1 MKAGDRGWFPPSA
14 TLRERWAEVVRL
26 HPDRIA
32 VRVGEEE
39 VTYAAM
45 ATAVDRWVRALEG
58 FLGGEARGVGVLGE
72 PSVAVVV
79 VQFAVLLSG
88 HFHFYLDSRLE
99 GGVGAAAL
107 EAARLGLLV
116 NCRRDCGARGGAG
129 GMGWS
134 GPVVRWEEPE
144 TLRELRVVAGQ
155 VESGARA
162 GALFLTSG
170 SSGVP
175 KMVLFPVE
183 ALVADIARQT
193 ETLGLGREDVF
204 DLLFSPSFSASLAS
218 IYDALL
224 NGATLCV
231 ADLKTMGVDRL
242 RAWLERNGVTVCT
255 IGVGTLRA
263 WLRTW
268 SGAQPL
274 PRLRLVSTGGEILYW
289 QDVARFRECLG
300 CACRLQNAYASTET
314 RTSAEYFIDG
324 AHALEVGPVPVGRAV
339 RGRRLRLLEAGEAE
353 GDREGELVV
362 ECELGPA
369 GYFNGVDA
377 GAFEALPDGWIR
389 FRTRDWAR
397 FDDEGRVH
405 ILGRVDDV
413 IKLRGQRVALGEVVQ
428 AFQTVHPGI
437 EACAELVDGELVL
450 VVPVGPG
457 STEPLSEGGILA
469 SFPDRL
475 RPHRVLFPTAVPRTH
490 TGKPDRPELRRW
502 IGTVVVSGRG
512 AVDRS
517 TVSARVAAV
526 FRELTGR
533 MDVPAGAH
541 LFRELGLDSLRA
553 AELLVALEREFGR
566 RLPEGLVADH
576 PTLEGVVAWLE
587 DPAHEPR
594 FRWTVR
600 KAGGK
605 RRLVFVAPKPAHP
618 GLVTALVPLLG
629 EEWEVV
635 TLDFPAFRLPREEWV
650 TLGELSAAL
659 AEVLVAK
666 EDGRPVWLA
675 GHCLGGLV
683 AYGVGAEMGRRG
695 RGLERL
701 VLLST
706 STYARRRSRLGR
718 LFLLLMRV
726 RWRHLVAMAGKS
738 GLRQIA
744 RRVRARVDLPLPA
757 DTAAAVDSEIGAGEV
772 VLLDPGLTHLMRDYV
787 PPRFVGRLTLIR
799 PGVDDPSWDEHSN
812 FVMEDGWERFVTGV
826 VERCD
831 VPGATHLSMQSEQ
844 VGSTACVLARLM
856 TADPRQDLAGAGGS
870 AEPVPLRHTT

>member
-1 MKAGDRGWFPPSA
+1 MKSGDRGWFPSSV

-32 VRVGEEE
+32 VRVGEETM
-39 VTYAAM
+39 TYAAM
-45 ATAVDRWVRALEG
+45 AAEVDRWVRALEG
-58 FLGGEARGVGVLGE
+58 CLGGEARGVGVLGE

-99 GGVGAAAL
+99 GGVGRGAL
-107 EAARLGLLV
+107 ESARLVVLV
-116 NCRRDCGARGGAG
+116 DCRRDPGDGEVAV

-134 GPVVRWEEPE
+134 GPMVRWEEPE
-144 TLRELRVVAGQ
+144 RLRELRVASGQ
-155 VESGARA
+155 VESGAGA

-242 RAWLERNGVTVCT
+242 RAWLERNEVTVCT

-268 SGAQPL
+268 SGALPL

-300 CACRLQNAYASTET
+300 RECRLQNAYASTET

-324 AHALEVGPVPVGRAV
+324 AQALEVGPVPVGRAV
-339 RGRRLRLLEAGEAE
+339 RGRRLRLLEVGEAE
-353 GDREGELVV
+353 GRREGELVV
-362 ECELGPA
+362 DCELGPTA
-369 GYFNGVDA
+369 YFNGVDA

-428 AFQTVHPGI
+428 AFHTVHPGI
-437 EACAELVDGELVL
+437 EACVEFVDGELVL
-450 VVPVGPG
+450 VVPGEPG
-457 STEPLSEGGILA
+457 SAERLSEGGILA
-469 SFPDRL
+469 SFADRL
-475 RPHRVLFPTAVPRTH
+475 RPHRVLFPSALPRTH

-502 IGTVVVSGRG
+502 IEKVLRSGRET
-512 AVDRS
+512 VDPS
-517 TVSARVAAV
+517 TVAGRVARVYRDV
-526 FRELTGR
+526 TGR
-533 MDVPAGAH
+533 VKVSPGAH

-553 AELLVALEREFGR
+553 AELLVGLEKEFGR
-566 RLPEGLVADH
+566 RLPEGLLVDH

-605 RRLVFVAPKPAHP
+605 RRLVFVGPKPAHP
-618 GLVTALVPLLG
+618 GLVTALIPLLG
-629 EEWEVV
+629 PEWEVI
-635 TLDFPAFRLPREEWV
+635 TLDFPVFRLPREEWV
-650 TLGELSAAL
+650 SLGDLSASL
-659 AEVLVAK
+659 AEVVLGQ
-666 EDGRPVWLA
+666 EDGLPVWLA

-683 AYGVGAEMGRRG
+683 AYGVGAELGRRG
-695 RGLERL
+695 RPVERL
-701 VLLST
+701 LLLST
-706 STYARRRSRLGR
+706 STYAKRRTRLDR
-718 LFLLLMRV
+718 LVSMVFRV
-726 RWRHLVAMAGKS
+726 RWRHLVGLMGKQ
-738 GLRQIA
+738 GLQKIA

-757 DTAAAVDSEIGAGEV
+757 DTTAAVGGDIGVDEV
-772 VLLDPGLTHLMRDYV
+772 TLLDPGLAHLMIDYV
-787 PPRFVGRLTLIR
+787 PSRFAGRVTLLN
-799 PGVDDPSWDEHSN
+799 PGVADPAREEESN
-812 FVMEDGWERFVTGV
+812 FVLEDGWERFVTGTV
-826 VERCD
+826 DRHR

-844 VGSTACVLARLM
+844 VSATAAVMARLM
-856 TADPRQDLAGAGGS
+856 DSGA
-870 AEPVPLRHTT
+870 